1 MADMSERAVDER
13 ERSRRASLTLNITP
27 EMIGFLRLSEELVR
41 QHMAPEHGRAVVL
54 EALSY
59 ALKVEVERVVRGST
73 R

>member
-1 MADMSERAVDER
+1 MADMSERANEYR
-13 ERSRRASLTLNITP
+13 KARKKASLDITP

-59 ALKVEVERVVRGST
+59 ALKVEVERVVRGSI

>member
-1 MADMSERAVDER
+1 MSE
-13 ERSRRASLTLNITP
+13 
-27 EMIGFLRLSEELVR
+27 
-41 QHMAPEHGRAVVL
+41 RAVVL